1 METTNLTRNIQSAV
15 PDKAI
20 LDAPT
25 PKTGDEYWYITTND
39 SESCVI
45 GCGKLTNQINR
56 IKNLITTR
64 SAYGSQFEKIFVFE
78 NPFEK
83 VYVYSTSRVFSDLEI
98 LVKTVRG
105 TYRTISF
112 AVSAVV
118 KIQEKGVNIAGLFN

>member
-1 METTNLTRNIQSAV
+1 MEIANLTRNIQSAV
-15 PDKAI
+15 PNKET
-20 LDAPT
+20 LKKST
-25 PKTGDEYWYITTND
+25 LKTGDEYWYITTND

-45 GCGKLTNQINR
+45 GYGKLTNQINR
-56 IKNLITTR
+56 IKSLITTR

-78 NPFEK
+78 NLFEK

-118 KIQEKGVNIAGLFN
+118 KIQDGETKIAGLFN